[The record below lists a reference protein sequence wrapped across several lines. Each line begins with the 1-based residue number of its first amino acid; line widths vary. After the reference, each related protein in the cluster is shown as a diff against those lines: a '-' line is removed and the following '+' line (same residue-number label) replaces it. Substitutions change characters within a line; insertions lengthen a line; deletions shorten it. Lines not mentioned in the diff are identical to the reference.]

1 MINSTLRYQ
10 KGLTLGR
17 IFPSIPGFCAC
28 GCGQALFGRK
38 AKWASES
45 CRTNAYIQ
53 FAVLKGDNRII
64 REEIYKRDEGFCHNC
79 GVFDENWQAD
89 HIVPVYK
96 GGGACSLNN
105 LQTLCLDCH
114 KEKTE

>member
-53 FAVLKGDNRII
+53 FAVLKGDKVTFKTSNNTSNILQQ
-64 REEIYKRDEGFCHNC
+64 NS
-79 GVFDENWQAD
+79 
-89 HIVPVYK
+89 HI
-96 GGGACSLNN
+96 LNPRY
-105 LQTLCLDCH
+105 
-114 KEKTE
+114 